1 MCVVMQSD
9 PDLYPNNLFLGLK
22 LLFFGVFFWGGRF
35 SLSKRDMVN
44 VVDMLCYDTMNN
56 FLILLNLGQV
66 VSDY

>member
-22 LLFFGVFFWGGRF
+22 LLFFGVFFGGGRF